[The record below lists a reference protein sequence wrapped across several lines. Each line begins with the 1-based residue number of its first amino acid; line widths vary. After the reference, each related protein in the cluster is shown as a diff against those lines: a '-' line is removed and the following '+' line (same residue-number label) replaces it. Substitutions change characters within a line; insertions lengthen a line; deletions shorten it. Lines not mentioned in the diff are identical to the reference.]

1 MVIPFDLQ
9 AIQKPKFYLSRPNY
23 KNESRVYALGLS
35 RQALL
40 SYRNTPEH
48 FKIRWGFFCD
58 CREPV
63 GVWQPSP
70 ETDDTGESK
79 GSNKQLQQKALVT
92 YTAILQN
99 KLHVRMHNNQ
109 CTRQISHIGELC
121 VDNTR

>member
-1 MVIPFDLQ
+1 MPWVCPDKHYWVIVTLQ
-9 AIQKPKFYLSRPNY
+9 NILK
-23 KNESRVYALGLS
+23 LG
-35 RQALL
+35 
-40 SYRNTPEH
+40 
-48 FKIRWGFFCD
+48 GFFCD

-92 YTAILQN
+92 YTSILQN

-121 VDNTR
+121 LDNTR